1 MAARST
7 PSTEVFHAYATVR
20 NPNGEDDPGQ
30 VTTGYTLADGGLTM
44 TDSKG
49 VSVQELSNGE
59 KIAFALQHIEMQ
71 NN

>member
-7 PSTEVFHAYATVR
+7 PSTEVFQAYATVR
-20 NPNGEDDPGQ
+20 NPNGQ

-49 VSVQELSNGE
+49 VPVQELSNGE